1 MSNYKIDW
9 DINPEIFKFLDIF
22 PIRYYSLLFILGLLI
37 SYSVLKKQYQRQG
50 INVSELENLIIYVF
64 IGTVLRARL
73 GHCLFY
79 DFTYYSNHILEILLP
94 IRKNIESG
102 WYFSGYQGLA
112 SHGGAIG
119 VLVALLIF
127 SVTNKIN
134 TLCLLD
140 RISLVAPIA
149 ATFIRLGNFMNSEI
163 IGKPTNSNFGVVFLQ
178 VDKLPR
184 HPTQIYE
191 AIIYLISF
199 FILQKFHKSLRKPN
213 CGKTFGLFLVL
224 IFTSRF
230 VIEFLKIDQ
239 ANFEKNLFLNMGQF
253 LSLPFIFIG
262 IYLLFS
268 QKHNT

>member
-1 MSNYKIDW
+1 M
-9 DINPEIFKFLDIF
+9 
-22 PIRYYSLLFILGLLI
+22 
-37 SYSVLKKQYQRQG
+37 
-50 INVSELENLIIYVF
+50 
-64 IGTVLRARL
+64 TA
-73 GHCLFY
+73 
-79 DFTYYSNHILEILLP
+79 
-94 IRKNIESG
+94 
-102 WYFSGYQGLA
+102 
-112 SHGGAIG
+112 
-119 VLVALLIF
+119 
-127 SVTNKIN
+127 
-134 TLCLLD
+134 
-140 RISLVAPIA
+140 AP
-149 ATFIRLGNFMNSEI
+149 
-163 IGKPTNSNFGVVFLQ
+163 
-178 VDKLPR
+178 
-184 HPTQIYE
+184 QIYE